1 MLARIS
7 LTPSVRT
14 VSRGIGAISL
24 SLIIII
30 IPRRHYC
37 SSSLLFFLAI
47 AKREATKQS
56 ILALRR
62 CGLLRGSLSSGA
74 HSRDP
79 FARNVET

>member
-24 SLIIII
+24 SLIII